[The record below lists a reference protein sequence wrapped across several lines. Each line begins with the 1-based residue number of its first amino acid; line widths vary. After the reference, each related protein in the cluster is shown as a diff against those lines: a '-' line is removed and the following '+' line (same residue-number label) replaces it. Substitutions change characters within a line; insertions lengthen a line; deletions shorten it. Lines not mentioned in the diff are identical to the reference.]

1 MSRESRNEKRYKKNL
16 KFSND
21 KLEQYEVLQK
31 QPQDVV
37 TIHQEIEFLRKT
49 LSKLIGSIGKL
60 NKVLRC
66 KKCSTGK
73 FGNGYKGKKYDHDE
87 DTIDALGK
95 EAHTKKI
102 RRRPMRTTFQKLS
115 MERTSRR
122 KMGRRRFST
131 NFCVIWPKFGPTSLR
146 RASCTK

>member
-1 MSRESRNEKRYKKNL
+1 MSHEVIWKRYKKNL

-87 DTIDALGK
+87 DTIS
-95 EAHTKKI
+95 
-102 RRRPMRTTFQKLS
+102 KLLNLDPS
-115 MERTSRR
+115 SNRINP
-122 KMGRRRFST
+122 
-131 NFCVIWPKFGPTSLR
+131 NFVLRSLLLD
-146 RASCTK
+146 